1 MGRRPDMSG
10 RADPA
15 AEWEQIERGL
25 SLSDK
30 TYVRLKEI
38 IISGDLR
45 PDQIV
50 NEIDLARRLGISR
63 SPLREALRQLQEEG
77 LVEGSGRGMRVAP
90 VTRRGV
96 IELYELRLALESFAA
111 RKAAGR
117 IGRQEIDAAQA
128 ELERTAQP
136 LARGDV
142 SPFTDLDFQFHDLYV
157 RNCGN
162 SVIVD
167 RIGRLRDHLRRIWR
181 HVGIRVDHTE
191 MAYREHGDILDAM
204 RSDDPTKLQNAVE
217 KHIAGVAE
225 RVASCV
231 IHAEP

>member
-1 MGRRPDMSG
+1 MSG
-10 RADPA
+10 RADPDTG
-15 AEWEQIERGL
+15 WEQIERGL
-25 SLSDK
+25 SLSEK

-38 IISGDLR
+38 IISTDLK
-45 PDQIV
+45 PGQVI

-77 LVEGSGRGMRVAP
+77 LVDTCGRGMRVAP

-117 IGRQEIDAAQA
+117 IGWQEIDAAQA
-128 ELERTAQP
+128 ELEKTAQP

-142 SPFTDLDFQFHDLYV
+142 RPFTNLDFQFHDIYV
-157 RNCGN
+157 RSCGN
-162 SVIVD
+162 SVLVD

-181 HVGIRVDHTE
+181 HVGIRVAHTE
-191 MAYREHGDILDAM
+191 MAYREHSDILEAM
-204 RSDDPTKLQNAVE
+204 RSGDPVRLQSAVE
-217 KHIAGVAE
+217 KHIAGVGE

-231 IHAEP
+231 AETEQ

>member
-1 MGRRPDMSG
+1 MSG
-10 RADPA
+10 RAVQD

-25 SLSDK
+25 SLSEK
-30 TYVRLKEI
+30 TYARLKQI
-38 IISGDLR
+38 IISGDLK
-45 PDQIV
+45 PGQPI

-63 SPLREALRQLQEEG
+63 SPLRETLRQLREEG
-77 LVEGSGRGMRVAP
+77 LVEASGRGLRVAP

-111 RKAAGR
+111 RRAAGR
-117 IGRQEIDAAQA
+117 IARQDIDAAQA
-128 ELERTAQP
+128 ELEATAEP

-142 SPFTDLDFQFHDLYV
+142 WPFTNLDFQFHDLYV

-162 SVIVD
+162 SVVVD
-167 RIGRLRDHLRRIWR
+167 RIARLRDHLRRIWR

-191 MAYREHGDILDAM
+191 LAFREHHAILDAM
-204 RSDDPTKLQNAVE
+204 RSGDPARLQGAVE
-217 KHIAGVAE
+217 RHIAAVGE

-231 IHAEP
+231 RNAEE